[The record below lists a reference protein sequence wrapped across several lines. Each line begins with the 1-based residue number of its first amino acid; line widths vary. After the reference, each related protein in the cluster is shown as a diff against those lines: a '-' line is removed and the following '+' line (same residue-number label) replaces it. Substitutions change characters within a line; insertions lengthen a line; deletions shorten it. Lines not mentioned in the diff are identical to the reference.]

1 MAAREEAVR
10 VREEMIGGEVA
21 FLAQICLNSRMKDSS

>member
-1 MAAREEAVR
+1 MAGREEAA
-10 VREEMIGGEVA
+10 REEMIGGEVA